1 MRREGSPWTG
11 LWAVFFKEMAD
22 HLTGLRMRIL
32 EVLILRFGGGPVG
45 LATLA
50 TALSED
56 PGTLEEVHEPYLIRQ
71 GLLKRTPRGRVA
83 TELAYRHLGYPP
95 PVGPLLEP

>member
-1 MRREGSPWTG
+1 MEPSSLNPFSGALNRAAALAMAEGAERG
-11 LWAVFFKEMAD
+11 LAQQW
-22 HLTGLRMRIL
+22 
-32 EVLILRFGGGPVG
+32 VLFAN
-45 LATLA
+45 ATLA